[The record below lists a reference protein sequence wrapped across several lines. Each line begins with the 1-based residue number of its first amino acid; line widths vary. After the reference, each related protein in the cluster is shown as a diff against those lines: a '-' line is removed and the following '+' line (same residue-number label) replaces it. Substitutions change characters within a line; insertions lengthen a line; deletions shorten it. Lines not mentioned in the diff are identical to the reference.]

1 MHICLHH
8 IDNNNN
14 NNNNYSNNRWQW
26 KDVSET
32 SPETSSAYPG
42 YNTTILLLLSE
53 LTVLPHFNSRSGA
66 NWKDTYLPY
75 LRYLRLHSE
84 LRDHRYGV
92 RRPPVSLSFCTL
104 RSFSSY
110 SSSSAI
116 ATELLPGNSKL
127 GSDARCQQRCHI
139 HVFIATATVLP
150 ASSGTPTFFTST
162 TPSRTALSSVLSR
175 ARTIL
180 QPFLPL
186 ATHGT

>member
-1 MHICLHH
+1 MKPHRKPHLHIQVTTPP
-8 IDNNNN
+8 
-14 NNNNYSNNRWQW
+14 YSCCFLNLRY
-26 KDVSET
+26 
-32 SPETSSAYPG
+32 SPILIRDLERTGRIPG
-42 YNTTILLLLSE
+42 
-53 LTVLPHFNSRSGA
+53 
-66 NWKDTYLPY
+66 TYLN
-75 LRYLRLHSE
+75 YLRLHSE

-110 SSSSAI
+110 SPSSAI
-116 ATELLPGNSKL
+116 ATELLLGNSKL

-150 ASSGTPTFFTST
+150 ASSGTSTFFTST
-162 TPSRTALSSVLSR
+162 TPSSTALSSVLSR

-180 QPFLPL
+180 QPSLPL

>member
-1 MHICLHH
+1 MHICLYH

-42 YNTTILLLLSE
+42 YNTTILLQLSE

-92 RRPPVSLSFCTL
+92 RRPPVSLSFCNL
-104 RSFSSY
+104 RSFSFY
-110 SSSSAI
+110 SPSSAI
-116 ATELLPGNSKL
+116 ATELLLGNSKL
-127 GSDARCQQRCHI
+127 GSDAMCQQRCHI

-150 ASSGTPTFFTST
+150 ASSGTSTFFTST
-162 TPSRTALSSVLSR
+162 TPSSTALSSVLSR

-180 QPFLPL
+180 QPSLPL